1 MNEVMT
7 RRVLVIIFV
16 MIYLGSSIWVYRHY
30 MNNVDVHDDAAYFI
44 DKKTL
49 YDSIGRKM
57 ERQLDELEL
66 QLGGTRPF
74 VTRPFVAIVS
84 CIKSPPRTNKGGGL
98 QLDPA
103 DYLEHS
109 LLASIYKTITQQER
123 SHYRVEIILGYDDD
137 DEYWKRSKNHQLLPR
152 AHGEPLNVGE
162 PIPISFVSIRRE
174 RFRPNRI
181 PFNVLCQAAY
191 DYGATYIAR
200 INDDIR
206 FTTPGWITLAT
217 QTLQSFS
224 PANIGVVGPVCKAND
239 RILTHDFVHAPS
251 HYSIFDTYY
260 PDEFDN
266 WFIDDWMTNVYG
278 AERTRKLSGWE
289 VIHHLMRTRYDVDAE
304 SGVML
309 DRLIKEGRERVTK
322 KIFHGDVVA
331 GPKRKLFRVLGTERI
346 EQVNGPMKD
355 LHLSLARANNV
366 THVNVNSQSNEAL
379 PSAHKDIGSESNNS
393 LLDMTPSV
401 NKVIIHVGS
410 SLDPIM
416 PSEEM
421 GENDNLFFIR
431 LCANTWFYL
440 TL

>member
-1 MNEVMT
+1 
-7 RRVLVIIFV
+7 
-16 MIYLGSSIWVYRHY
+16 

-123 SHYRVEIILGYDDD
+123 SYYRVEIILGYDDD

-266 WFIDDWMTNVYG
+266 WFIDDWMTYVYG

-304 SGVML
+304 SGAML
-309 DRLIKEGRERVTK
+309 DRLIKEGRGRITK
-322 KIFHGDVVA
+322 KIFHGDVVD

-366 THVNVNSQSNEAL
+366 THVNVHSQSNEAL
-379 PSAHKDIGSESNNS
+379 PSARKDIGSESNNS